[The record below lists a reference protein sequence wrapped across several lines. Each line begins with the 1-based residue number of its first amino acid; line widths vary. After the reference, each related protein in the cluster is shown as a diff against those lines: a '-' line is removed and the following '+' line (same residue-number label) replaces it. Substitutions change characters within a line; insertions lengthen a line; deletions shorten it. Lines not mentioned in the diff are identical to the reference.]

1 MTEYGAKPSVAIV
14 GFGLVGRVVAL
25 ELMAQYQLTI
35 FEKDPQD
42 AQTGAGTLAAAMLAP
57 LAESVICDQALA
69 EQGLKSIAMWPNL
82 LAKLDS
88 QVFFQQQGSLIVAH
102 QQDRGDLQ
110 SFQQRL
116 KPLMQHRAES
126 VNQIEIA
133 KLEPELGNKFSQ
145 GLFLPCEGQLDNHAF
160 FTSSYDTLV
169 ARGVQFHFAHEAKI
183 EAGKVN
189 NQAFDW
195 IIDCRGF
202 GAKQDKPELRG
213 VRGEVARI
221 YAPEVKLQRPVRLM
235 HPRYPIYIAPKP
247 DHQFVIGATE
257 IESQDAADITVR
269 STLELLSAAY
279 TVHSGFA
286 EGRVMS
292 LNAGLRPAFVDNHPH
307 IDIQDNVISING
319 LYRHGYLLAPVVVQQ
334 ALSKGL
340 L

>member
-14 GFGLVGRVVAL
+14 GFGLVGRVAAL
-25 ELMAQYQLTI
+25 ELMDRYQLTI

-57 LAESVICDQALA
+57 LAESVICDRILA
-69 EQGLKSIAMWPNL
+69 EQGLKSIALWPSL
-82 LAKLDS
+82 LKKLDTP
-88 QVFFQQQGSLIVAH
+88 VFFQQQGSLIVAH

-110 SFQQRL
+110 SFEQRL
-116 KPLMQHRAES
+116 KPLGEHQSTRVS
-126 VNQIEIA
+126 QRDIA
-133 KLEPELGNKFSQ
+133 TLEPELGGKFNQ
-145 GLFLPCEGQLDNHAF
+145 GLFLPCEGQLDNSAF
-160 FTSSYDTLV
+160 FTSSYETLCC
-169 ARGVQFHFAHEAKI
+169 RGVDFQFTQAATI
-183 EAGKVN
+183 EADKVN
-189 NQAFDW
+189 GQAFDW
-195 IIDCRGF
+195 IIDCRGV
-202 GAKQDKPELRG
+202 GAKQDKPGLRG

-221 YAPEVKLQRPVRLM
+221 FAPEVNLQRPVRLM

-247 DHQFVIGATE
+247 NHQYVIGATE
-257 IESQDAADITVR
+257 IESQDANDITVR

-307 IDIQDNVISING
+307 IEVQNNVISING